1 MKRKL
6 FTLLLLAALGA
17 NAIFASETYDGITY
31 NLDEN
36 TRTASVTIGSYSGAI
51 VIPEK
56 ITHNNREY
64 DVTSIEASAFYSTAI
79 TSVSIPSSVM
89 SIGQNAFNQCYSLN
103 SVTIAKG
110 CEVIYLR
117 AFQNCSKLTKIE
129 IPGSV
134 VRIEDNAFYGCSTL
148 AEVTLNEGLT
158 YIGKSAFGNLTKL
171 KNITI
176 PSTVAD
182 MGENSFKNCTGLAK
196 IVWNAKSCSD
206 FTRYED
212 TPFSEY
218 TSDSYNNPVY
228 YYENTW
234 TTSITFGDEVEHIPA
249 YLCWAF
255 TGELRNLVIPDNVK
269 TIGDYAFSGCTKLVS
284 LKLGAG
290 LTEIGKCA
298 FQNCSNLTEVSIPDN
313 VTTINQYAFSGCTG
327 LTTLTLG
334 KGVET
339 IGTYAF
345 GEGGKITTINSYVV
359 NPPYIDN
366 TVFTTY
372 NNLKS
377 IDLNVRERSLE
388 DYEKANIWKDMHI
401 GLVANDTRVF
411 TITVSSS
418 DKAQG
423 STSSSGQ
430 YDEGEE
436 VVISAMPKDGYHF
449 ARWNDGNTD
458 NPRLVEVT
466 GDLTFTA
473 YFVEGAVTPTPSG
486 NAYQVNISGE
496 NCSMNISSQYPEGSV
511 VTMQAVPD
519 ECLEF
524 RQWSDGNKDNP
535 RTITVTADGNYKAE
549 FNKITYTITGKADQQ
564 NGKVNI
570 VVK

>member
-1 MKRKL
+1 MTIAEGCEVINARAFRSCFKL
-6 FTLLLLAALGA
+6 
-17 NAIFASETYDGITY
+17 Y
-31 NLDEN
+31 
-36 TRTASVTIGSYSGAI
+36 
-51 VIPEK
+51 K
-56 ITHNNREY
+56 IE
-64 DVTSIEASAFYSTAI
+64 
-79 TSVSIPSSVM
+79 IPSSV
-89 SIGQNAFNQCYSLN
+89 A
-103 SVTIAKG
+103 
-110 CEVIYLR
+110 
-117 AFQNCSKLTKIE
+117 
-129 IPGSV
+129 
-134 VRIEDNAFYGCSTL
+134 RIEDRAFDGCSI

-158 YIGKSAFGNLTKL
+158 YIGTKAFANLTGL
-171 KNITI
+171 KTITI
-176 PSTVAD
+176 PSTVVN
-182 MGENSFKNCTGLAK
+182 MGASSFYNCTRLAK

-206 FTRYED
+206 FSYESA
-212 TPFSEY
+212 PFCKYVVGQYEY
-218 TSDSYNNPVY
+218 SGNN
-228 YYENTW
+228 W
-234 TTSITFGDEVEHIPA
+234 TTQITFGDEVEHIPG
-249 YLCWAF
+249 YLCYGF
-255 TGELRNLVIPDNVK
+255 TGELRNLAIPDNVK
-269 TIGDYAFSGCTKLVS
+269 TIGNYAFAGCTKLVS

-290 LTEIGKCA
+290 LTEIGKHA
-298 FQNCSNLTEVSIPDN
+298 FGSCTNLTEISIPDN
-313 VTTINQYAFSGCTG
+313 VTTINQYAFSECTG

-345 GEGGKITTINSYVV
+345 GDGGKITTINSYVV

-366 TVFTTY
+366 TVFTSY
-372 NNLKS
+372 SNLKS

-411 TITVSSS
+411 TITVSSA
-418 DKAQG
+418 DKTQG
-423 STSSSGQ
+423 STSSSGK
-430 YDEGEE
+430 YDEGED

-473 YFVEGAVTPTPSG
+473 YFAEGAVTPTPSG

-524 RQWSDGNKDNP
+524 KQWSDGNKDNP